1 VGAHQVHVGLGDGGH
16 ADLVVPSGEE
26 GGEGARKRHG
36 AVPGGTAD
44 RHADLQET
52 AVVSNEETDLKSIGT
67 TIKASVLL

>member
-1 VGAHQVHVGLGDGGH
+1 MGAHQVHVGLGDGGH

-26 GGEGARKRHG
+26 GGEGASKCHG

-52 AVVSNEETDLKSIGT
+52 AVVSN
-67 TIKASVLL
+67 